1 MIPLLLTV
9 TQLTVIEVLL
19 LSVAGFFGTYHRYLE
34 LTTHFKAHY
43 LVVSLLCLSI
53 CVTLQAWVWALCA
66 LAALALNLAV
76 IAPWYLPPA
85 HASGA
90 ESGLDIKVVCA
101 NVQYTNTNYAAF
113 LGLIREEM
121 PHVVIA
127 QEANEPW
134 VTHLSRL
141 TAQFP
146 YAVTFPARGGSGI
159 ALYSRLPIAHAEII
173 HLGRQRRPGI
183 IAHLSV
189 GGSVLSLVTIHPPP
203 PLHSRTFGDRNVQL
217 SAVAKFME
225 TVPPPKLLVGDF
237 NTSPWS
243 PYYERLVRDTNLR
256 DARKGFGLLPTW
268 PADLP
273 WVALPIDHCLVSPEL
288 TVVRM
293 RTGPNIG
300 SDHFP
305 LIIDLRVLEVPPLGS
320 YSGGSWGL

>member
-9 TQLTVIEVLL
+9 TQITVIEVLL
-19 LSVAGFFGTYHRYLE
+19 LSVAGFFGMYHRYLE
-34 LTTHFKAHY
+34 LTAHFKPHY
-43 LVVSLLCLSI
+43 LVVSLLCLFI
-53 CVTLQAWVWALCA
+53 CVSLQAWVWALYS
-66 LAALALNLAV
+66 LAVFALNLAI

-90 ESGLDIKVVCA
+90 ESGQEIKVLSA

-113 LGLIREEM
+113 LRLIREEM

-127 QEANEPW
+127 QETNEPW
-134 VTHLSRL
+134 LAHLREL
-141 TAQFP
+141 TAQFS
-146 YAVTFPARGGSGI
+146 YAMTIPGSGGSGI
-159 ALYSRLPIAHAEII
+159 ALYSRLPVTHAEAVY
-173 HLGRQRRPGI
+173 LGQQQRPGI
-183 IAHLSV
+183 IARLRLGASA
-189 GGSVLSLVTIHPPP
+189 LSLVTIHPPP
-203 PLHSRTFGDRNVQL
+203 PLHSRTFGDRNAQL
-217 SAVAKFME
+217 LAAAKFME

-273 WVALPIDHCLVSPEL
+273 WATLPIDHCLVSQEF
-288 TVVRM
+288 TVARI

-300 SDHFP
+300 SDHLP
-305 LIIDLRVLEVPPLGS
+305 LIIDLRLSEFRPLESCSSGS
-320 YSGGSWGL
+320 